1 MTPSSEGWTFK
12 VIYSL
17 DGWGISGSWRNP
29 LLVSDKIYATTH
41 CDGANNAGTVYEL
54 SLPKGVWEYTQLY
67 TFTGSSDGLYSI
79 STLVNHVGYL
89 WGIASYAGAN
99 GYGVVSK
106 ITS

>member
-17 DGWGISGSWRNP
+17 DGWGISGSWRKP

-54 SLPKGVWEYTQLY
+54 SLPKGVWEYTQ
-67 TFTGSSDGLYSI
+67 F
-79 STLVNHVGYL
+79 
-89 WGIASYAGAN
+89 
-99 GYGVVSK
+99 
-106 ITS
+106 